1 MVQCYSVQ
9 CALTLQ
15 WEPVEYFDN
24 KIICDLV
31 EEKHK
36 GIMSILDEE
45 CVRPGDATDDT
56 FLEKLV
62 TSIGEH
68 KHFITHQMLDYEGRK
83 TIERNQFRLLHY
95 AGEVTYTTVGFIDK
109 NNDMLYRSLK
119 EAANMSAD
127 PIVREMYP
135 ESELL
140 SQKRP
145 PTVSVCVWG
154 GGQATCVCGGGL
166 HVCVCGGGG
175 LHVCV

>member
-1 MVQCYSVQ
+1 MYS
-9 CALTLQ
+9 LILQ

-127 PIVREMYP
+127 PIVREMFP

-145 PTVSVCVWG
+145 PTVSGRG
-154 GGQATCVCGGGL
+154 GEATCMRSNL
-166 HVCVCGGGG
+166 AIFR
-175 LHVCV
+175 LSIMY